1 MILIGYLLLKCNRIT
16 TFYYTI
22 GYLLQ
27 LQSYT
32 NMNNMNQQ
40 KMRFSSVRP
49 TGIWFNCHKRKVKDS
64 NMLNFELTKH
74 IWRLNQTMG
83 EFNEQGTDMGSC
95 LWDIVL
101 DPKKIPPCQ
110 DETTHILGSMI
121 LICTHLLCA
130 TLNLVAQK
138 IFLVYCVMCES
149 IGYLRR

>member
-1 MILIGYLLLKCNRIT
+1 MILIGYLSLKCNRIT

-32 NMNNMNQQ
+32 NMNKMNQQ

-95 LWDIVL
+95 LWGIVL
-101 DPKKIPPCQ
+101 DPKKYPHVKMKQ
-110 DETTHILGSMI
+110 
-121 LICTHLLCA
+121 LI
-130 TLNLVAQK
+130 
-138 IFLVYCVMCES
+138 S
-149 IGYLRR
+149 WGP